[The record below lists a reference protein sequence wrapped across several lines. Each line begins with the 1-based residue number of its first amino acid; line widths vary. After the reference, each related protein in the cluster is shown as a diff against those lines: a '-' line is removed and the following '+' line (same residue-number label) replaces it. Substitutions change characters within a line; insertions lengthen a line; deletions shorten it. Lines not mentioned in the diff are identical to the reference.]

1 MDWWGPFS
9 VPSLDGHTN
18 MLTITDEATRKTW
31 VLFGAR
37 RELFRLFTEWKNAIE
52 LETGLK
58 IKVGR
63 SDNRPEFR
71 TLAAQLAPG
80 GIRWEFT
87 SFYFQ
92 EQNRVPERLN
102 RTLITLSRA
111 MLLACKL
118 PLKFWADAAATACYI
133 RNRTPVGPD
142 GITPKEAFTS
152 KKPLIA
158 HLHVFDCLVYTR
170 VPKENQDNKM
180 VPTAI
185 QCVFIGYK
193 TSTRQ

>member
-1 MDWWGPFS
+1 VTIGLLGPVGPMETHCLACILAKTVKIINRAQPERTTMPLGRIWMDWWGPFS

-37 RELFRLFTEWKNAIE
+37 RELFRLFTEWKNTIE

-63 SDNRPEFR
+63 SDNGPEFR
-71 TLAAQLAPG
+71 ALAAQLAPG
-80 GIRWEFT
+80 GIRWEYT

-92 EQNRVPERLN
+92 EQNGVPERLN

-118 PLKFWADAAATACYI
+118 PLRF
-133 RNRTPVGPD
+133 
-142 GITPKEAFTS
+142 
-152 KKPLIA
+152 
-158 HLHVFDCLVYTR
+158 
-170 VPKENQDNKM
+170 
-180 VPTAI
+180 
-185 QCVFIGYK
+185 
-193 TSTRQ
+193 

>member
-52 LETGLK
+52 LKTGLK

-71 TLAAQLAPG
+71 TLIAQLAPG

-92 EQNRVPERLN
+92 EQNGVPKRLN

-142 GITPKEAFTS
+142 GITPEEAFTGR
-152 KKPLIA
+152 KPLIA
-158 HLHVFDCLVYTR
+158 HLRVFGCLVY
-170 VPKENQDNKM
+170 
-180 VPTAI
+180 A
-185 QCVFIGYK
+185 
-193 TSTRQ
+193 